1 MMMMT
6 IAMMMMVM
14 TMAMM
19 MMVITKFP
27 FSALNGRVLRSRL
40 K

>member
-1 MMMMT
+1 MMMT
-6 IAMMMMVM
+6 IAMMTMM